1 MLYSGVY
8 SAQYSRLAFVVSR
21 DREVTCFVRVYT
33 YGRFVFLGSLRCVC
47 ARARGA
53 GGGEKL

>member
-33 YGRFVFLGSLRCVC
+33 YGR
-47 ARARGA
+47 
-53 GGGEKL
+53 